1 MKLRLKSGELDLS
14 TPVVMGVL
22 NVTPDS
28 FSDGGRFIALDAALR
43 QAERMVDEGAAIIDV
58 GGESTRPGAEEVT
71 EQVEIERVAPV
82 IEAVASRF
90 DVLVSADTS
99 KAGVM
104 REAVARGAG
113 LINDVYALRR
123 EGALE
128 EAVRLGTAVCLMH
141 MQGAPRTMQENPRY
155 VDVVSEVVA
164 FLEERI
170 AACEARGL
178 ARERIVID
186 PGFGFGKS
194 EQHNVR
200 LLARLSQL
208 GRPGLPVLVGLSR
221 KRTLGSLTGRGVD
234 ERIPAGVAAAVLA
247 VERGAHIVRTHDVG
261 PTVDALAMATAVM
274 RCV

>member
-1 MKLRLKSGELDLS
+1 
-14 TPVVMGVL
+14 
-22 NVTPDS
+22 
-28 FSDGGRFIALDAALR
+28 
-43 QAERMVDEGAAIIDV
+43 
-58 GGESTRPGAEEVT
+58 
-71 EQVEIERVAPV
+71 
-82 IEAVASRF
+82 
-90 DVLVSADTS
+90 
-99 KAGVM
+99 M

-141 MQGAPRTMQENPRY
+141 MQGAPRTMQENQRF

-164 FLEERI
+164 FLEVRI
-170 AACEARGL
+170 AACDARGL

-186 PGFGFGKS
+186 PGIGFGKS
-194 EQHNVR
+194 EQQNVR